1 MLKRCCCKP
10 QNQARAARALFSAS
24 GAGNG
29 SELRTWAEEADPPVG
44 GPSPPGPSGWWSQPE
59 TNGWSPIWAIEI
71 LHTVYEMAGTGETS
85 CFWFFGFPG
94 RATKQP
100 FLSFFLSVF
109 LSFFL
114 SFASSKAAAPPL
126 GLQGLLLRRPHTF
139 AWTKTT
145 EPTSNSWSP
154 RSPGVGA
161 STSSTPSCKNQ
172 YPSDQGVALRLKDL
186 THSSQAPPKIRP
198 LICVNLYA
206 LHILMVL
213 CQSRLEAAC

>member
-1 MLKRCCCKP
+1 
-10 QNQARAARALFSAS
+10 
-24 GAGNG
+24 
-29 SELRTWAEEADPPVG
+29 
-44 GPSPPGPSGWWSQPE
+44 
-59 TNGWSPIWAIEI
+59 
-71 LHTVYEMAGTGETS
+71 MAGTGETS
-85 CFWFFGFPG
+85 ICFWFFGFPG

-100 FLSFFLSVF
+100 F

-154 RSPGVGA
+154 RSLGPPWGDKNHGSISPSQSDDHPGPWVHRSTVWPYRSSVGRNHDGGWSA
-161 STSSTPSCKNQ
+161 AEWVRGAIDLVLEHRLPVLHLAKISTHH
-172 YPSDQGVALRLKDL
+172 QGVALRLKDL